1 MDIFALPTLF
11 DWLNRLEP
19 FRGLPA
25 VYALA
30 LLSLTILVVRD
41 WRITLLALAGHYLLS
56 GLLFA
61 DVLLPHLAFV
71 KVLTGLFV
79 CLIFYMTARQA
90 QPLPA
95 PETGQPWRLRLGPF
109 VVANTWLWR
118 AFAGLL
124 AALLAIYLGQRPG
137 LFLPGMGAETAHIN
151 GAVFLLF
158 TLGLLQMSLA
168 RDAWQIGVGF
178 FLALTGFEL
187 FYNNLEQSPGILAAL
202 TAVNLVI
209 SLAVAFLAQG
219 QRQARK
225 FTAH

>member
-1 MDIFALPTLF
+1 MDVFTLPTIF

-19 FRGLPA
+19 VRGMPT

-30 LLSLTILVVRD
+30 LLGLVILVVRD
-41 WRITLLALAGHYLLS
+41 WRVTLLALTGHYLLV

-79 CLIFYMTARQA
+79 CLIMYVTARQVS
-90 QPLPA
+90 PLFAAETTP
-95 PETGQPWRLRLGPF
+95 TGQWRIGPF

-124 AALLAIYLGQRPG
+124 AALLAIYLGQQPG
-137 LFLPGMGAETAHIN
+137 SFLPGMGAETAHIN

-158 TLGLLQMSLA
+158 VLGLLQMSLSGN
-168 RDAWQIGVGF
+168 AWQIGVGF
-178 FLALTGFEL
+178 FLALSGFEL
-187 FYNNLEQSPGILAAL
+187 FYNNLAQSLGILAAL
-202 TAVNLVI
+202 TAVTLLI
-209 SLAVAFLAQG
+209 GLAVAYLAQG
-219 QRQARK
+219 QRQWAEY
-225 FTAH
+225 TSH